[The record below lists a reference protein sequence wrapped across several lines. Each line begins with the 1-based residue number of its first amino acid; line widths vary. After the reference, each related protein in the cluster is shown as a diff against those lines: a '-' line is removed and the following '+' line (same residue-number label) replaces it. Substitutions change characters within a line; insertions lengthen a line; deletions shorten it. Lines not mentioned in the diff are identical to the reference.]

1 MFGKKANKPK
11 NQIDSLIGMGTH
23 VVGDISFSGG
33 LRIDGHV
40 RGDITATGD
49 RPSTLMLS
57 DQASIEGKIKVSHVV
72 INGTVAGSIHADE
85 YLELQARAKVSGDIY
100 YRSLEIQPGATIA
113 AMLLHHDHIQ
123 QDSKVMTLIH
133 GTDDVIHQ
141 IGVNADT
148 STK

>member
-1 MFGKKANKPK
+1 VFGKKTNKPQ

-57 DQASIEGKIKVSHVV
+57 DQASIEGKIRVSHVV

-85 YLELQARAKVSGDIY
+85 YLELQARAKVSGIY
-100 YRSLEIQPGATIA
+100 ITGLWKFSLEQRLQLCCYTMTIY
-113 AMLLHHDHIQ
+113 
-123 QDSKVMTLIH
+123 SKT
-133 GTDDVIHQ
+133 
-141 IGVNADT
+141 
-148 STK
+148 TKR